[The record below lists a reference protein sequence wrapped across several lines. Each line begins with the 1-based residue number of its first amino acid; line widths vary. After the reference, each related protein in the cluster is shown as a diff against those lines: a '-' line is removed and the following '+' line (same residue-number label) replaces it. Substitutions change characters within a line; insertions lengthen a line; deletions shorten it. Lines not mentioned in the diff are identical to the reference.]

1 MSKDIRIAITGKMRA
16 GKDTVYLNLE
26 NEIQKALLD
35 LPEGTSYSVKQFAFG
50 DSLKEKARAKY
61 PSEFEN
67 GAKPRRILQEFGQ
80 SMRATK
86 GQDVWV
92 NFVDEKVKAFES
104 EREVSVSFI
113 TDVRQQN
120 EFDYVLSNGYY
131 TIKVVAS
138 DDTRISRM
146 KELGDN
152 FSLEDLSHETEL
164 NIDSYH
170 VDYIITTDDESIPV
184 QAQTYL
190 IAKDILEREGIKTR
204 TLL

>member
-1 MSKDIRIAITGKMRA
+1 MSENIRIAITGKMRA
-16 GKDTVYLNLE
+16 GKDTVYLSLE

-35 LPEGTSYSVKQFAFG
+35 LPEGTSYGVKQFAFG
-50 DSLKEKARAKY
+50 DSLKEMARAEY

-80 SMRATK
+80 NMRATK

-104 EREVSVSFI
+104 ERKVSVSFI

-120 EFDYVLSNGYY
+120 EFDYVCSNGYY

-146 KELGDN
+146 EELGDN
-152 FSLEDLSHETEL
+152 FSLEDLTHETEL

-190 IAKDILEREGIKTR
+190 IAKDILEKEKIKTR
-204 TLL
+204 TLF

>member
-1 MSKDIRIAITGKMRA
+1 MNKNIRIAITGKMRA

-35 LPEGTSYSVKQFAFG
+35 LPEGASYGVKQFAFG
-50 DSLKEKARAKY
+50 DSLKEKARAEY

-92 NFVDEKVKAFES
+92 NFVDEKVKAFEN

-120 EFDYVLSNGYY
+120 EFDYVRSNGYY

-190 IAKDILEREGIKTR
+190 IAKDILEKEKIKTR
-204 TLL
+204 TLF

>member
-1 MSKDIRIAITGKMRA
+1 MRKNIRVAITGKMRA

-35 LPEGTSYSVKQFAFG
+35 LPEGTSYGVKQFAFG
-50 DSLKEKARAKY
+50 DSLKEKAREKY
-61 PSEFEN
+61 PSEFKN

-80 SMRATK
+80 NMRAIK

-92 NFVDEKVKAFES
+92 NFVDEKIKAFES

-120 EFDYVLSNGYY
+120 EFDYVRNNGYY

-138 DDTRISRM
+138 DDTRINRM

-152 FSLEDLSHETEL
+152 FSLEDLTHETEL
-164 NIDSYH
+164 NIDSYNT
-170 VDYIITTDDESIPV
+170 DYIITTDDEGIPV
-184 QAQTYL
+184 QAQAYL
-190 IAKDILEREGIKTR
+190 IAKDILEKERIKTR